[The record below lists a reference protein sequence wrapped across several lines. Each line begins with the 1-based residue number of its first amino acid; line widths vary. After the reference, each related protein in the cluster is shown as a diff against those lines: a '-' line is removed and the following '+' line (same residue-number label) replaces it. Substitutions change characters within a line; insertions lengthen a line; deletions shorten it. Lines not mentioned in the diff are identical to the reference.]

1 MCGVVQNVSRPILSC
16 QEISHAPPTTLD
28 ITAMRQD
35 QTYQGTESV
44 AAESSD
50 TDRARTWDATEI
62 ESAKR
67 YLCRL
72 SDFHYDAIVTRESCT
87 QRGDDRHGSRFLPHK
102 TVASV

>member
-1 MCGVVQNVSRPILSC
+1 
-16 QEISHAPPTTLD
+16 
-28 ITAMRQD
+28 MRQD

-44 AAESSD
+44 AAETSD

-72 SDFHYDAIVTRESCT
+72 NDFHYDANVTRESCT
-87 QRGDDRHGSRFLPHK
+87 PRGDDPHGSRFCLTSPLQVYIIPFVHK
-102 TVASV
+102 LMKIESARTFQKEVR